1 MTTILKSGDLH
12 RLYDEWKSAQPKER
26 HIPNGMGRYT
36 REEFAA
42 RIKSGKN
49 WHEALRLSDL
59 KKAKEKLG

>member
-1 MTTILKSGDLH
+1 MPRGTLKSGDLH

-42 RIKSGKN
+42 RIKAGK
-49 WHEALRLSDL
+49 ELARGF
-59 KKAKEKLG
+59 AAV